1 MAFLSNHYSQ
11 KKKSGRSIWLYL
23 VNSSYIEHVFG
34 LVNPGAIVHVLRL
47 LLQLRTRPPLAVA
60 RVTWWLTG
68 ANSKGAPSQWRYA
81 MTTTVRDV
89 GSQQNQLNSAGNAQ
103 RMVVT
108 WPSQVTAAMLKTPL
122 QCNFF
127 LFFSCSSLPTIL
139 HRNYFH
145 HYLQMTHNRASI
157 FPQQTAAFSG
167 IGWSVEWVKTTVS
180 KGGNYC
186 HVWLK
191 TGFRPQRQR
200 APSTNKWTKWN
211 KEPHK
216 RNQKQSISKRKL
228 VVARSLRPLPWRWL
242 KPGVARS
249 AVSTS
254 MGRRHRHR

>member
-11 KKKSGRSIWLYL
+11 KKKKSGRSIWLYL

-127 LFFSCSSLPTIL
+127 LFFVFIPPYYSSSKLLSPLFANDSQSSVYLSAADGRIQWHWLECGMGQNNSFQRRQLLPCLIK
-139 HRNYFH
+139 
-145 HYLQMTHNRASI
+145 NRV
-157 FPQQTAAFSG
+157 QT
-167 IGWSVEWVKTTVS
+167 
-180 KGGNYC
+180 
-186 HVWLK
+186 LK
-191 TGFRPQRQR
+191 TKSPIYKQM
-200 APSTNKWTKWN
+200 NKMK
-211 KEPHK
+211 
-216 RNQKQSISKRKL
+216 
-228 VVARSLRPLPWRWL
+228 
-242 KPGVARS
+242 
-249 AVSTS
+249 
-254 MGRRHRHR
+254 

>member
-11 KKKSGRSIWLYL
+11 KKKKSGRSIWLYL

-122 QCNFF
+122 QCNFSF
-127 LFFSCSSLPTIL
+127 FFRVHPSLLFFIEITFTIICKWLTIERLSFRSRLPHSVAL
-139 HRNYFH
+139 AGVWNGSK
-145 HYLQMTHNRASI
+145 QQ
-157 FPQQTAAFSG
+157 FPKAAIIAMSD
-167 IGWSVEWVKTTVS
+167 
-180 KGGNYC
+180 
-186 HVWLK
+186 
-191 TGFRPQRQR
+191 
-200 APSTNKWTKWN
+200 
-211 KEPHK
+211 
-216 RNQKQSISKRKL
+216 
-228 VVARSLRPLPWRWL
+228 
-242 KPGVARS
+242 
-249 AVSTS
+249 
-254 MGRRHRHR
+254 